1 MNTCICISPLIKK
14 CFPIIESQ
22 SNESNES
29 DESDETFEKSDKSE
43 YYIDSISGKPKKHT
57 SILLYFQNY
66 KKIKN
71 ERICSICFDE
81 EIKTSFTKTK
91 CNHYYHSRC
100 LKKWCKISNSCPIC
114 RFDNIL

>member
-1 MNTCICISPLIKK
+1 MNTCVCISQLIKK
-14 CFPIIESQ
+14 CFPIIESP

-29 DESDETFEKSDKSE
+29 NVTLKEKSDKSE
-43 YYIDSISGKPKKHT
+43 YYIDSVSGKPKKHT
-57 SILLYFQNY
+57 TISLYFINY

-91 CNHYYHSRC
+91 CNHYFHSHC
-100 LKKWCKISNSCPIC
+100 LRKWCKISNDCPLC
-114 RFDNIL
+114 RRTNII